1 MEKPELTN
9 RRGMFGQPIQ
19 KFNQQPSPVMQ
30 RGAQPMSP
38 EQAAMARQM
47 VQSQPK
53 KKGGMFSRGGK
64 GWDALAM
71 ISGTLRDLDGT
82 MGSQNYA
89 QALQGIQGRRAQDEA
104 KAKQAQQQAAMEQ
117 MLQGMTPEQ
126 RMAYQANPDAFGK
139 AYSDSLFREQK
150 PFVVGKDSR
159 LTDADGN
166 VILGAT
172 PQVITPYQVQQLALD
187 RDKLNWQMNQ
197 PSQNGITIG
206 ADGTVQIGGP
216 SGAATSRYMAGQDAT
231 QMSEARQRANDLQPV
246 LQTLYSAR
254 AELVGQDGIAG
265 TDDDLDTGSF
275 APIVQGLRKLVP
287 GEQGKETRY
296 DNFDALS
303 KEFGIEK
310 LSGIGGND
318 TEREL
323 LTAIETGPNMG
334 AQEGSNIDRVNRQIA
349 VFEFIGESRRNFQS
363 RWLANEGSL
372 SRTASQGPYQGM
384 TFDEALSVFQREQAA
399 TKNLL
404 GNTQSFNDQTRQVLP
419 QRGDIGAESFG
430 AEVDDLIAKYTE
442 GN

>member
-1 MEKPELTN
+1 
-9 RRGMFGQPIQ
+9 
-19 KFNQQPSPVMQ
+19 
-30 RGAQPMSP
+30 
-38 EQAAMARQM
+38 
-47 VQSQPK
+47 
-53 KKGGMFSRGGK
+53 
-64 GWDALAM
+64 
-71 ISGTLRDLDGT
+71 
-82 MGSQNYA
+82 
-89 QALQGIQGRRAQDEA
+89 
-104 KAKQAQQQAAMEQ
+104 MEQ

-126 RMAYQANPDAFGK
+126 RMAYQANPEAFSN
-139 AYSDSLFREQK
+139 AYVDNLFRERK
-150 PFVVGKDSR
+150 PIVVGESSR
-159 LTDADGN
+159 LADDEGN
-166 VILGAT
+166 VILDAVPET
-172 PQVITPYQVQQLALD
+172 LPPITPYQVQQLALD

-231 QMSEARQRANDLQPV
+231 QMSEARRRANDLQPV